1 MIKNYTL
8 QKRLCKLAKLARTS
22 LQTPKIIG
30 NSRFTALVY
39 SMLFFFILGKVQSQ
53 TTEIN
58 PAGDGGFETGA
69 TLAANNWSATTGT
82 ATQNQWTCSTG
93 ATAGFS
99 GTNAAYITN
108 NTAGTPPPHTYTL
121 TTAYVS
127 HLYRDVTVPA
137 SETIITLTFN
147 WIGVGE
153 GTTLDRLRVW
163 LVPTSFTPVYGT
175 QITASGTAPTGNIA
189 AGLAN
194 YNAQATWATANIT
207 IPTSYAGTTFR
218 VVFEWRN
225 DGSVGTQPPG
235 GLDNISLTSIAPA
248 ACIAPS
254 KPTTFALGTVT
265 STTIP
270 ASFTGTANGYLI
282 IQSNSATPPTQPVD
296 GTTYAAANISSLGSG
311 LTLVQNSA
319 AASFSATG
327 LNPGTLYYYYI
338 FAYNNTACSG
348 GPTYNTLGPLSGSAT
363 TTAGLANDNCGGAIA
378 LTVNPTLTCSTT
390 TSGTTVTATQSQAA
404 CAGTADDDAWYTF
417 VATATSHIVTV
428 TPGTLSDAVLQI
440 FSGTCGG
447 TFTSLACVDN
457 TVGAATETTTLTGL
471 SIGTTYYVRVYSY
484 ASASNQGT
492 FTMCVTTQPACTAPT
507 QAATFVLGATTTT
520 TIAATFS
527 GSANGYLVIRSLTNV
542 APAPPVNGTTY
553 SAANIATL
561 GAGYTFIQS
570 GTATSIA
577 DSGLSPSATYYYFIY
592 AYSNT
597 ACTGGPAYNT
607 VAPLTG
613 TGTTVATPA
622 NDNCPGAIALT
633 VNPTL
638 TCTTTTAGT
647 SVNATQ
653 SQSGCL
659 GTADDDVWYRFV
671 ATTTSH
677 IVTVTPNTLSD
688 AVLQV
693 LSGTCGGTL
702 TSIACV
708 DSTVGS
714 NPETT
719 TLTGLTA
726 GTTYYVRVYSYSS
739 SANQGTFS
747 LCVTTQPPCSA
758 PSVATAFVLGT
769 PTSSTL
775 PASFSGTAN
784 GYLIVSSLTNTPPA
798 TPINGTIYTAANI
811 SNLGAAFTFVQNSTT
826 TTFTASALAGNTKYY
841 YFIFPYNTT
850 ACSGG
855 PIYNTTPLSG
865 NGTTCSAVP
874 NTVSNSG
881 NTTSGFTI
889 NWTAP
894 TGGTA
899 APVTYTLQVTTDAGY
914 TANVAGSPV
923 TVAAP
928 ITAQSFSGLTAN
940 TTYYYRIL
948 ASNGCNSAYV
958 TGSTFTGYCSSTSTS
973 STYYI
978 SNFSTTGGTANIT
991 NNASGY
997 SATGYGNFTG
1007 QVVSQINYGSVSFSA
1022 AMYNGTYTYGFNI
1035 WVDWNDDMDFNDAGE
1050 LVYASGTYV
1059 SSATG
1064 SITVPATASV
1074 GNHRM
1079 RIRAN
1084 YFSTNPDTCG
1094 SISSG
1099 ETEDYTFTVLPPLP
1113 CSANPTSIA
1122 VTVTSQTTATVN
1134 WTAPASPP
1142 ANGYQYYV
1150 SLSNA
1155 TPSATDIPTGSVGA
1169 GVTTIS
1175 LTGLLSGSSYSIWVR
1190 SNCGGALGQGVWVGP
1205 VSFHQP
1211 NCNVG
1216 NGTGTTNL
1224 PCPAVVSGGLGL
1236 SGADPAPINS
1246 CIASACVD
1254 LEATYV
1260 PLSQTTAYTVS
1271 SIPYTPPYQFGC
1283 LQNPVSINVDD
1294 IWSQPINLPF
1304 NFCFY
1309 GNNYNQCLI
1318 GSNGVITFDQTNNTA
1333 GGYSTWSFANNIP
1346 NATLFKNTIFGVYH
1360 DIDPSVGGEV
1370 GWELITLNTGCR
1382 ALVASWSNIPMFSS
1396 TCNAQ
1401 LYTGMMV
1408 LYENTNVID
1417 VYIQEKNV
1425 CGTWNS
1431 GNAIVGIQN
1440 IDGTQAVAAPNRN
1453 GLDTDWA
1460 ITNEAW
1466 RFTPSGPSI
1475 ASIRWHEGA
1484 GTSGPVIATTSNI
1497 TVCPVATTIYTAEV
1511 SYALCDGSKVKETDQ
1526 TTVTVTGNKVWN
1538 GSVDTDWNKANNWT
1552 PVGIPNNADCV
1563 VIPVTAN
1570 NPIVSGTGYNGL
1582 AGTLSVL
1589 NGAILTVNP
1598 LNSITVTNWV
1608 NVQASGTFQIEN
1620 DASLVQVNDVSNTGN
1635 IKYKR
1640 DVSIR
1645 KLDYVYWSSPVANY
1659 NVSNISAP
1667 IVSGPIY
1674 QWNTTVANP
1683 NGGQGNW
1690 ESATGATM
1698 LTAKGYI
1705 VRGSSS
1711 FSLSALTTL
1720 NASFTGVPNNGP
1732 YSIPIYRGSDQNTAY
1747 HAGLNGTEINNFSDN
1762 FNLLGNPY
1770 PSAIRGSQFLFDNNT
1785 KIEGNIKLWT
1795 HGALPAVITSPF
1807 YESFVYNYN
1816 LNDYLTYNFTG
1827 TSCCPAASAEL
1838 YVGAGQGFFVQ
1849 MKDGPTG
1856 SDVVNFTNSLRSASY
1871 DNSIF
1876 YRTTDHHT
1884 SSNLVDLER
1893 HRIWLDLIDFN
1904 NQSDRT
1910 LIGYVEGATMD
1921 ADSFFDAGTLI
1932 TDAMTIYSLIGTNK
1946 YTIQGRAIPFSK
1958 YDTVPIGVKIPAAGL
1973 YKIGIN
1979 AVDGLFENPSQGIY
1993 LEDTQLGIIHD
2004 LRQEPYSF
2012 EAVIGSIENR
2022 FVLRYVDEA
2031 LHTETFTNSTDIQVV
2046 SNEKA
2051 TVYATGKKLKE
2062 ITVYDLLGRTLA
2074 KYTNIKKAT
2083 FEMATLKKMN
2093 ASLLLRITLE
2103 DGTVVTKKMIY

>member
-8 QKRLCKLAKLARTS
+8 KNHKNSFVNLVIASTQRQNILFNKKNTS
-22 LQTPKIIG
+22 LVCSI
-30 NSRFTALVY
+30 L
-39 SMLFFFILGKVQSQ
+39 LFFILGKAQSQ

-58 PAGDGGFETGA
+58 PSGDGGFETGA

-93 ATAGFS
+93 ATAGFT

-108 NTAGTPPPHTYTL
+108 NTAGVPPPHNYTF
-121 TTAYVS
+121 TTTYVS
-127 HLYRDVTVPA
+127 HLYRTVTIPA
-137 SETIITLTFN
+137 GETIIALSFK
-147 WIGVGE
+147 WIGIGE
-153 GTTLDRLRVW
+153 VTDYDRLRVW
-163 LVPTSFTPVYGT
+163 LVPTSFTPTYGT
-175 QITASGTAPTGNIA
+175 EITTLGTNIA

-218 VVFEWRN
+218 VVFEWTN
-225 DGSVGTQPPG
+225 DGSLGTQPPG
-235 GLDNISLTSIAPA
+235 GLDNISLTSVAPA
-248 ACIAPS
+248 ACVAPS
-254 KPTTFALGTVT
+254 KPTAFVLGTVT
-265 STTIP
+265 ATTIP
-270 ASFTGTANGYLI
+270 VSFTGSANEYLV
-282 IQSNSATPPTQPVD
+282 IQSNSATPPTQPVN
-296 GTTYAAANISSLGSG
+296 GTLYSSANISTLGTG
-311 LTLVQNSA
+311 LTFVQNSA
-319 AASFSATG
+319 TASFSATG

-348 GPTYNTLGPLSGSAT
+348 GPTYNTLGALSGSAT
-363 TTAGLANDNCGGAIA
+363 TAAGLANDNCGGAIA
-378 LTVNPTLTCSTT
+378 LTINPTLTCTAT
-390 TSGTTVTATQSQAA
+390 RSGTTVSATQSQAS

-428 TPGTLSDAVLQI
+428 TPGTLSDAVMEI

-457 TVGAATETTTLTGL
+457 SVGAATETYTLTGL

-484 ASASNQGT
+484 SAAAGQGT
-492 FTMCVTTQPACTAPT
+492 FTMCVTTQPACAAPS
-507 QAATFVLGATTTT
+507 QATLFVLGTTNITT
-520 TIAATFS
+520 LAATFS
-527 GSANGYLVIRSLTNV
+527 GTANGYLVIRSLTNI
-542 APAPPVNGTTY
+542 APAQPVNGTIY

-561 GAGYTFIQS
+561 GAAYTFIQS

-577 DSGLSPSATYYYFIY
+577 DSGLTSNTTYYYFIY
-592 AYSNT
+592 GYNNT
-597 ACTGGPAYNT
+597 SCTGGPTYTAT
-607 VAPLTG
+607 GPLVG
-613 TGTTVATPA
+613 TGTTLATTA
-622 NDNCPGAIALT
+622 NDNCSGAIALT
-633 VNPTL
+633 VNLTL
-638 TCTTTTAGT
+638 TCTSTTTGT
-647 SVNATQ
+647 SANATQ
-653 SQSGCL
+653 SQTSCA
-659 GTADDDVWYRFV
+659 GTADDDVWYTFV

-693 LSGTCGGTL
+693 FSGSCGGTL
-702 TSIACV
+702 TSLACV
-708 DSTVGS
+708 DNTSGS
-714 NPETT
+714 SIETT
-719 TLTGLTA
+719 TLSGLTA
-726 GTTYYVRVYSYSS
+726 GTTYYLRVYSYSS
-739 SANQGTFS
+739 GVSQGTFS
-747 LCVTTQPPCSA
+747 LCVTTQPTCTA
-758 PSVATAFVLGT
+758 PSQATSFLLGT

-784 GYLIVSSLTNTPPA
+784 GYLIVSSLTSTPPSN
-798 TPINGTIYTAANI
+798 PVNGTLYNATNVT
-811 SNLGAAFTFVQNSTT
+811 NLGAAFSFVQNGTSTSIT
-826 TTFTASALAGNTKYY
+826 TSGLAGNTKYY
-841 YFIFPYNTT
+841 YFIFAYNTT
-850 ACSGG
+850 SCSGG
-855 PIYNTTPLSG
+855 PIYNASPLLG
-865 NGTTCSAVP
+865 NGTTCAAVP

-881 NTTSGFTI
+881 NTTSGFTL

-894 TGGTA
+894 SGGTQS
-899 APVTYTLQVTTDAGY
+899 PINYTIQVTTDAGY
-914 TANVAGSPV
+914 TANIPGSPL
-923 TVAAP
+923 TLAAP
-928 ITAQSFSGLTAN
+928 ITSQSFSGLTAN

-948 ASNGCNSAYV
+948 ASNGCNSDYV
-958 TGSTFTGYCSSTSTS
+958 TGITYTGYCSSTSTS

-978 SNFSTTGGTANIT
+978 SSFSTTGGTANIT

-1007 QVVSQINYGSVSFSA
+1007 QAVSQINYGSVNFSVNL
-1022 AMYNGTYTYGFNI
+1022 YDGFYTYGFNI
-1035 WVDWNDDMDFNDAGE
+1035 WVDWNDDMDFSDAGE

-1064 SITVPATASV
+1064 SITVPGTASV

-1113 CSANPTSIA
+1113 CSGNPANIA
-1122 VTVTSQTTATVN
+1122 VIVTSQTEATVN
-1134 WTAPASPP
+1134 WTAPSPAP

-1150 SLSNA
+1150 SLSNV
-1155 TPSATDIPTGSVGA
+1155 TPSATDVPSGSIGA
-1169 GVTTIS
+1169 GITTVS
-1175 LTGLLSGSSYSIWVR
+1175 LTGLLPGSSYSIWVR
-1190 SNCGGALGQGVWVGP
+1190 SNCGGGLGQGTWVGP

-1211 NCNVG
+1211 NCTIG
-1216 NGTGTTNL
+1216 TGTGTTTL
-1224 PCPAVVSGGLGL
+1224 ACPSVISGGLGL
-1236 SGADPAPINS
+1236 SGADPSPINT

-1260 PLSQTTAYTVS
+1260 PLAETTNYSVQ
-1271 SIPYTPPYQFGC
+1271 SIPYAPPYQFGC
-1283 LQNPVSINVDD
+1283 LQNPVSINIDD
-1294 IWSQPINLPF
+1294 VWSQPINLPF

-1318 GSNGVITFDQTNNTA
+1318 GSNGVITFDQTNNSP
-1333 GGYSTWSFANNIP
+1333 GGYSTWSFSNGLP
-1346 NATLFKNTIFGVYH
+1346 NTTLFKNTIFGVYH
-1360 DIDPSVGGEV
+1360 DIDPSIGGEV

-1440 IDGTQAVAAPNRN
+1440 NDGTQAVVAPNRN
-1453 GLDTDWA
+1453 GLDADWA
-1460 ITNEAW
+1460 MTNEAW

-1475 ASIRWHEGA
+1475 TSIRWHEGA
-1484 GTSGPVIATTSNI
+1484 GTSGPIIASTANI
-1497 TVCPVATTIYTAEV
+1497 SVCPVATTIYTAEV
-1511 SYALCDGSKVKETDQ
+1511 SYALCNGTKVKEIDQ

-1552 PVGIPNNADCV
+1552 PTGIPNNADCV
-1563 VIPVTAN
+1563 VIPITAN

-1589 NGAILTVNP
+1589 NGAILTVNS

-1620 DASLVQVNDVSNTGN
+1620 DASLVQVNNVTNTGN
-1635 IKYKR
+1635 IIYKR
-1640 DVSIR
+1640 DANIR
-1645 KLDYVYWSSPVANY
+1645 KLDYVYWSAPVANF
-1659 NVSNISAP
+1659 NVNNISAP

-1674 QWNTTVANP
+1674 QWNTTVTNP

-1690 ESATGATM
+1690 ESAIGATM

-1705 VRGSSS
+1705 VRGSNS
-1711 FSLSALTTL
+1711 FSTTALTTL

-1732 YSIPIYRGSDQNTAY
+1732 YSLPIYRGSDQNTAY
-1747 HAGLNGTEINNFSDN
+1747 HQGINGTEINNFSDN
-1762 FNLLGNPY
+1762 FNLIGNPY

-1795 HGALPAVITSPF
+1795 HGALPAIIISPF

-1827 TSCCPAASAEL
+1827 TSCCPSAGSEL

-1849 MKDGPTG
+1849 MKDGPAG
-1856 SDVVNFTNSLRSASY
+1856 SDVVNFTNSLRNASY

-1876 YRTTDHHT
+1876 YRTTEHHT
-1884 SSNLVDLER
+1884 ESNLVDLER

-1904 NQSDRT
+1904 SQSDRT
-1910 LIGYVEGATMD
+1910 LIGYVEGATMEP
-1921 ADSFFDAGTLI
+1921 DSFFDAGTLI
-1932 TDAMTIYSLIGTNK
+1932 TESLTIYSLIGNDK
-1946 YTIQGRAIPFSK
+1946 YTIQGRSIPFSK
-1958 YDTVPIGVKIPAAGL
+1958 YDTVPVGVKIPAAGL

-1979 AVDGLFENPSQGIY
+1979 AVDGLFQNPSQGIF

-2004 LRQEPYSF
+2004 LRQQPYSF
-2012 EAVIGSIENR
+2012 EATIGNIENR
-2022 FVLRYVDEA
+2022 FVLRYTNQA
-2031 LHTETFTNSTDIQVV
+2031 LNTQAFTNSNDIQVV
-2046 SNEKA
+2046 TNDKA
-2051 TVYATGKKLKE
+2051 TVYSTGEKLKE

-2074 KYTNIKKAT
+2074 TFTNIKKASL
-2083 FEMATLKKMN
+2083 ELVNLKKMN

-2103 DGTVVTKKMIY
+2103 DGTIVTKKMIY